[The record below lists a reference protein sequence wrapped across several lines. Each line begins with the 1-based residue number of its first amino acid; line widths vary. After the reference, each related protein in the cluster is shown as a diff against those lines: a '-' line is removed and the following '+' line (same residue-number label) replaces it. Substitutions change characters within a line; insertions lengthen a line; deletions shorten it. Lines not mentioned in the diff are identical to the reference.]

1 MFLNLKER
9 FNQVGEA
16 FQHQTLVQYTFEM
29 KVLESW
35 GVY

>member
-1 MFLNLKER
+1 MFLNLKEQ

-16 FQHQTLVQYTFEM
+16 FQHKILGQYTFEM